1 VRESGRCFSGYKWIS
16 SRAHLFGE
24 RGRSEYIEVGFKTSH
39 WAEFNGEGRLNR
51 PWSDCH
57 HVCHSDWQTAA
68 QSGQTNQDQLN
79 RPGGG

>member
-1 VRESGRCFSGYKWIS
+1 VGGVSQVTNGFQVVLIFLGR
-16 SRAHLFGE
+16 
-24 RGRSEYIEVGFKTSH
+24 EVGVSIYRWGSKTSH